1 MPARPANWAIDEY
14 LEETHMDHLRDQDPE
29 VYQIVEAEKERIENT
44 LDLIAAENH
53 AMPSI
58 LEAQGSAFNMKAA
71 EGYPGRRFH
80 AGCGCADDLET
91 LAIQRGKTLFGA
103 EHINVQP
110 HSGTAANLAVYF
122 SVLKPGDRIL
132 AMKLSHGG
140 HLSHGDTASITS
152 RCFRFSHYSL
162 DPDTEQLDYEAI
174 ANQAAEIKPNMI
186 VVGASAYARLIDYQR
201 FAEIAQKISAYLL
214 VDMAHI
220 AGLVAA
226 RVIPSPVLVSDFVT
240 FTTYKTLMGG
250 RGGVI
255 ICKEKHRRQIDR
267 AVFPGSQGTPA
278 LNQVAAKAVCFQF
291 AGTEEFSTLQKR
303 IVANAAAMAD
313 EFEKRDYR
321 LVSGGTDNHMVLIDL
336 RSKGLIG
343 RDVEV
348 MLESTGI
355 IVNRNVIP
363 NDPQPPDQAS
373 GIRVGA
379 PAISARGMEAAEARH
394 IVGLMDAVMS
404 SRGRRETLD
413 RVASKVAS
421 MCRDYPVYP
430 Q

>member
-1 MPARPANWAIDEY
+1 MK
-14 LEETHMDHLRDQDPE
+14 HLSYQDPE
-29 VYQIVEAEKERIENT
+29 IYKIIAAEKDRIENT

-53 AMPSI
+53 AWPSI
-58 LEAQGSAFNMKAA
+58 MEAQGSAFNMKAA

-80 AGCGCADDLET
+80 AGCGRADDLET
-91 LAIQRGKTLFGA
+91 LAIKRGKKLFGA

-110 HSGTAANLAVYF
+110 HSGTSANLAVYF
-122 SVLKPGDRIL
+122 SVLKPGDGIL

-152 RCFRFSHYSL
+152 QCFQFSHYGL

-174 ANQAAEIKPNMI
+174 AKQAAEIKPKMI
-186 VVGASAYARLIDYQR
+186 VAGASAYSRLIDYR
-201 FAEIAQKISAYLL
+201 RLADIAQSISAYLL
-214 VDMAHI
+214 IDMAHI

-226 RVIPSPVLVSDFVT
+226 GVIPSPVPVSDFVT

-255 ICKEKHRRQIDR
+255 ISKKKYQRHIDR

-278 LNQVAAKAVCFQF
+278 LNQVAAKAVCFHLADTPEF
-291 AGTEEFSTLQKR
+291 ATVQKR
-303 IVANAAAMAD
+303 IVNNAAAMAD
-313 EFEKRDYR
+313 ELRKRGYR

-336 RSKGLIG
+336 RSKGLLG
-343 RDVEV
+343 RDTEM

-363 NDPQPPDQAS
+363 NDPQSPDQAS

-379 PAISARGMEAAEARH
+379 SAISARGIEMDEARH
-394 IVGLMDAVMS
+394 VVGLIDAVLS
-404 SRGRRETLD
+404 SGGNQETLD
-413 RVASKVAS
+413 HVASEVTLI
-421 MCRDYPVYP
+421 CRDYPVYL
-430 Q
+430 

>member
-1 MPARPANWAIDEY
+1 VHERESNNWALNACY
-14 LEETHMDHLRDQDPE
+14 GETIVDHLFDQDPE
-29 VYQIVEAEKERIENT
+29 IYRIVKAEKKRIENT

-53 AMPSI
+53 AAPSI

-80 AGCGCADDLET
+80 AGCGCADDLEN
-91 LAIQRGKTLFGA
+91 LAIQRGKKLFGA

-110 HSGTAANLAVYF
+110 HSGTSANLAAYF

-152 RCFRFSHYSL
+152 QCFQFSHYGL

-174 ANQAAEIKPNMI
+174 AKQAAEIKPNMI
-186 VVGASAYARLIDYQR
+186 VAGASAYARLIDYR
-201 FAEIAQKISAYLL
+201 RLADIAHNISAYLL

-226 RVIPSPVLVSDFVT
+226 GVIPSPVSVSDFVT

-255 ICKEKHRRQIDR
+255 ISKEKYRRHIDR
-267 AVFPGSQGTPA
+267 AVFPGCQGTPA
-278 LNQVAAKAVCFQF
+278 LNQVAAKAVCFHL
-291 AGTEEFSTLQKR
+291 ADTPEFTAVQKR
-303 IVANAAAMAD
+303 IVNNAGAMAD
-313 EFEKRDYR
+313 EFKKRGYR

-343 RDVEV
+343 RDAEK

-379 PAISARGMEAAEARH
+379 SAISARGIENDEARH
-394 IVGLMDAVMS
+394 IVSLIDAAMS
-404 SRGRRETLD
+404 SCGQRETLD
-413 RVASKVAS
+413 HVASEVAFI
-421 MCRDYPVYP
+421 CRDYPV
-430 Q
+430 

>member
-1 MPARPANWAIDEY
+1 ME
-14 LEETHMDHLRDQDPE
+14 HLSYQDPE
-29 VYQIVEAEKERIENT
+29 IYKIIAAEKDRIENT

-53 AMPSI
+53 ASPSI
-58 LEAQGSAFNMKAA
+58 MEAQGSAFNMKAA

-80 AGCGCADDLET
+80 AGCGRADDLET
-91 LAIQRGKTLFGA
+91 LAIERGKKLFGA

-110 HSGTAANLAVYF
+110 HSGTSANLAVYF
-122 SVLKPGDRIL
+122 SVLKPGDGIL

-152 RCFRFSHYSL
+152 QCFQFSHYGL

-174 ANQAAEIKPNMI
+174 AKQAAEIKPKMI
-186 VVGASAYARLIDYQR
+186 VAGASAYSRLIDYR
-201 FAEIAQKISAYLL
+201 RLADIAQSISAYLL
-214 VDMAHI
+214 IDMAHI

-226 RVIPSPVLVSDFVT
+226 GVIPSPVPVSDFVT

-255 ICKEKHRRQIDR
+255 ISKKKYQRHIDR

-278 LNQVAAKAVCFQF
+278 LNQVAAKAVCFHLADTPEF
-291 AGTEEFSTLQKR
+291 ATVQKR
-303 IVANAAAMAD
+303 IVNNSAAMAD
-313 EFEKRDYR
+313 ELRKRGYR

-336 RSKGLIG
+336 RSKGLLG
-343 RDVEV
+343 RDAEM

-355 IVNRNVIP
+355 IVNRNVFP
-363 NDPQPPDQAS
+363 NDPQSPDQAS

-379 PAISARGMEAAEARH
+379 SAISARGIEMDEARH
-394 IVGLMDAVMS
+394 VVGLIDAVLCS
-404 SRGRRETLD
+404 GGKQETLD
-413 RVASKVAS
+413 HVASEVTLI
-421 MCRDYPVYP
+421 CRDYPVYL
-430 Q
+430 

>member
-1 MPARPANWAIDEY
+1 MN
-14 LEETHMDHLRDQDPE
+14 HLRYHDPE
-29 VYQIVEAEKERIENT
+29 VYKMVEAEKERIENT

-53 AMPSI
+53 APPSI
-58 LEAQGSAFNMKAA
+58 LEAQGSAFNLKAA

-80 AGCGCADDLET
+80 AGCGRADDLER
-91 LAIQRGKTLFGA
+91 LAIARGKKLYGA

-110 HSGTAANLAVYF
+110 HSGTSANLAVYF
-122 SVLKPGDRIL
+122 AVLKPGDRIL
-132 AMKLSHGG
+132 AMQLSHGG

-152 RCFRFSHYSL
+152 KCFQFAHYGL
-162 DPDTEQLDYEAI
+162 DPDTEQLDYDVI
-174 ANQAAEIKPNMI
+174 AKQAAEFKPSMI
-186 VVGASAYARLIDYQR
+186 VAGASAYARLIDYR
-201 FAEIAQKISAYLL
+201 RLADIAQSVSAYLL

-226 RVIPSPVLVSDFVT
+226 SVIPSPVPVSDFVT

-255 ICKEKHRRQIDR
+255 ICKEKYHRHIDR

-278 LNQVAAKAVCFQF
+278 LSQVAAKAVCFHLADTPEF
-291 AGTEEFSTLQKR
+291 AVVQRR

-313 EFEKRDYR
+313 EFKKRGYH
-321 LVSGGTDNHMVLIDL
+321 LVSGGTDNHMVLVDL
-336 RSKGLIG
+336 RPKGLTG
-343 RDVEV
+343 RDAEEA
-348 MLESTGI
+348 LESTGI

-379 PAISARGMEAAEARH
+379 SAISARGLETTEARR
-394 IVGLMDAVMS
+394 IVALIDTVMD
-404 SRGRRETLD
+404 SRGRQEALD
-413 RVASKVAS
+413 HVASEVSAI
-421 MCRDYPVYP
+421 CREYPVDIEITSP
-430 Q
+430 